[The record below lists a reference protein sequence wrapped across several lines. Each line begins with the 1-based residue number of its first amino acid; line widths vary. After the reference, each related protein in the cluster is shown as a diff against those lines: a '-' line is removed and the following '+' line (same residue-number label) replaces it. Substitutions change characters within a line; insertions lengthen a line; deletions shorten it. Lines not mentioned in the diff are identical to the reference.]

1 MGEIAQ
7 GVQKV
12 LQPVSKTIHSTMG
25 QVQNQA
31 LGALGQTPGGQL
43 LGQANESLGDP
54 MSQMGNPEMMGGA
67 FGDPMMGGS
76 LLTSGGKGMK
86 NRSTKM
92 RRYA

>member
-12 LQPVSKTIHSTMG
+12 LQPVGKAMG